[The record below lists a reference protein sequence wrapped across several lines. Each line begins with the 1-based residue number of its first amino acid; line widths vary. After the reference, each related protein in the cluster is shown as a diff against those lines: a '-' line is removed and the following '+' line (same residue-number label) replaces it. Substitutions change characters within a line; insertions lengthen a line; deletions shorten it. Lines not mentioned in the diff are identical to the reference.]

1 MNKKKLKKKHTY
13 RWKGRGAGALLLA
26 LGLVVSLSGCSEE
39 KKEAI
44 PQPSDMVTVGFSQ
57 IGAESDWRLAS
68 TASMQSAFNEST
80 GYKLMMDDGQQK
92 QENQLKALRKFID
105 SGVDYIVLDPIT
117 ETGWDATL
125 LEAAEA
131 DIPVLI
137 VDRRVSVEDDAIY
150 SAWIG
155 SDFRLEGDRAC
166 SWLEEYLKTI
176 EYEGE
181 VNIVHLQGTIGSS
194 AQIGRTEALQDKA
207 EECGWNILAS
217 EDAAFVQAKGKE
229 VMEKMLDEFGDSIG
243 VVYCENDSEAL
254 GAIEALKEH
263 GMTPGKNIQNGDVLV
278 VSFDATKEG
287 LEKTLT
293 GEIIVDTE
301 CNPNY
306 GASVIRLINDLKNG
320 EPVEHDNYMEESQF
334 STVLAISEVYVNKKP
349 YEVTHLTRSMMES
362 RSY

>member
-1 MNKKKLKKKHTY
+1 M
-13 RWKGRGAGALLLA
+13 LLTFS
-26 LGLVVSLSGCSEE
+26 LVVSLCGCREE
-39 KKEAI
+39 KKVTSTDSSPNI
-44 PQPSDMVTVGFSQ
+44 TVGFSQ

-125 LEAAEA
+125 QEAAEA
-131 DIPVLI
+131 GIPVLI
-137 VDRRVSVEDDAIY
+137 VDRRVSVDDEKIY
-150 SAWIG
+150 AAWIG

-166 SWLEEYLKTI
+166 SWLEKYLKTI

-194 AQIGRTEALQDKA
+194 AQIGRTEALKDKA

-217 EDAAFVQAKGKE
+217 EDADFVQAKGKE
-229 VMEKMLDEFGDSIG
+229 VMEKMLDTFSDTIN

-278 VSFDATKEG
+278 ISFDATKEG

-306 GASVIRLINDLKNG
+306 GASTIRLINNMQNK
-320 EPVEHDNYMEESQF
+320 EQVEHDNYMEESQF
-334 STVLAISEVYVNKKP
+334 STVLAISEVEVDGKT